1 MVNVNV
7 DNMFRLN
14 NNYIKGESKTL
25 ASPSA
30 MKSTPNLGNA
40 LKNDLS
46 PSMTNVKKTAAVAT
60 NPVAV
65 PEESKVGCIEE
76 ERKFNT

>member
-1 MVNVNV
+1 MPMVNVNV

-46 PSMTNVKKTAAVAT
+46 PSMINVKKT
-60 NPVAV
+60 
-65 PEESKVGCIEE
+65 
-76 ERKFNT
+76 